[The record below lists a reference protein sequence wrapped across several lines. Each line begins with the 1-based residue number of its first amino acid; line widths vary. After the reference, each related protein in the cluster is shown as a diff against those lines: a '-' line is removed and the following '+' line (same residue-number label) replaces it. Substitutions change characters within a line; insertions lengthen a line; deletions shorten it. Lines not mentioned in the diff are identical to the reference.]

1 MKHTRAQFEILGLA
15 IIMVIVIFAILLTLI
30 LMPKTNQNSLQSDVV
45 DSTLA
50 SNLLNVI
57 WKTTL
62 DCKDINLESLLVDC
76 AIGANSKEYC
86 AKYAAYDG
94 LPCDLSQKIIKEAT
108 LAKTLSVWKRNYT
121 FRADSGT
128 KNLFN
133 ITNTL
138 TSKGT
143 AACLPRVYTS
153 RFKSFTSESNQVRYA
168 LDPYNYVDV
177 SISLYI
183 CR

>member
-1 MKHTRAQFEILGLA
+1 MRQSRAQLEVLGLA
-15 IIMVIVIFAILLTLI
+15 IIVVIVIFAILLTLI
-30 LMPKTNQNSLQSDVV
+30 FMPKANQNSMTSDVV

-57 WKTTL
+57 LKTTL

-76 AIGANSKEYC
+76 ALGNTKDYC
-86 AKYAAYDG
+86 EKYDAYKG
-94 LPCDLSQKIIKEAT
+94 LPCDLSKKIIKENI
-108 LAKTLSVWKRNYT
+108 LDKTLKVWKKNYT
-121 FRADSGT
+121 FSADTGT
-128 KNLFN
+128 KNLFD

-143 AACLPRVYTS
+143 AACLPRIYSS
-153 RFKSFTSESNQVRYA
+153 RFKSFTSESYQVRYA
-168 LDPYNYVDV
+168 LENNQYIDISV
-177 SISLYI
+177 SLYI